1 MMRRATVA
9 ADLKTPPIDDVLRS
23 LRAVQR
29 RMLGQAFL
37 ATLARGAL
45 IVGGVLV
52 VLGAERR
59 WLLGEL
65 PWDGRLAGWVGLAA
79 LGVVLLVTLA
89 RRRSLPQAAAAIDGI
104 AGTRDRF
111 VSALAFSREA
121 DAPELQALAVRE
133 CSDFIRRGNFA
144 QLVRVRVPR
153 ELAWLLVPAIT
164 LAILQ
169 WEARSTF
176 GERDA
181 VAAAAREE
189 VEDTAQQ
196 LEQLARDAEKQN
208 ETQKTDELKRL
219 AEELRRSAEQIRKEA
234 KTSEEAE
241 KAALRELSE
250 LEKLVQEM
258 QKQPGTPSPEELRE
272 LAKALEKKEETK
284 EAAASMEAGDLAK
297 AAEQLEKA
305 MQQLAEKGDERTK
318 EEIDQ
323 ALKDALDKM
332 AAQQKLSEALQ
343 QLAQKMKDQSGQK
356 GDAMEIPKE
365 LAEMLKKLA
374 QQQQGKGQQNQQQG
388 KPMDEQSL
396 KNLLAALQNLKFGD
410 GQPQGGNPQPG
421 PGGTITMQ
429 NFGPKGEPG
438 SQGGDPRL
446 PSGQPGGERDTGT
459 TDNPFGK
466 NAGEA
471 PQGGDGKSLTGQ
483 LADGE
488 TLQQFLPSAG
498 DTSKSRRRYKELY
511 EAMAPAAEDAVVQE
525 NIPLGSRF
533 LIKRYFES
541 IRPKE

>member
-1 MMRRATVA
+1 
-9 ADLKTPPIDDVLRS
+9 
-23 LRAVQR
+23 
-29 RMLGQAFL
+29 MLAQAFL

-45 IVGGVLV
+45 LLGGVLV
-52 VLGAERR
+52 AVGAVRR

-65 PWDGRLAGWVGLAA
+65 PWDARLAGLAGLAA
-79 LGVVLLVTLA
+79 LAVVVLVTLL
-89 RRRSLPQAAAAIDGI
+89 RRRSLPQAAAAIDRIG
-104 AGTRDRF
+104 GTHDRF
-111 VSALAFSREA
+111 VSALAFSKKA
-121 DAPELQALAVRE
+121 DAPELHALAVQE
-133 CSDFIRRGNFA
+133 CSDYIRRGKFA
-144 QLVRVRVPR
+144 QLVRVRLPR
-153 ELAWLLVPAIT
+153 ELAWLVVPAIT

-169 WEARSTF
+169 WEARDTF
-176 GERDA
+176 GARDA

-196 LEQLARDAEKQN
+196 LEQLARDAEKQSEERN
-208 ETQKTDELKRL
+208 SEELKRL
-219 AEELRRSAEQIRKEA
+219 AEELRRSAQQIRAEA
-234 KTSEEAE
+234 KNSDEAE

-258 QKQPGTPSPEELRE
+258 QKPPGTPSAEELRE

-284 EAAASMEAGDLAK
+284 DAAASMQAGDLAK

-343 QLAQKMKDQSGQK
+343 QLAKKMQEQSGQN
-356 GDAMEIPKE
+356 GQAMEIPKE

-374 QQQQGKGQQNQQQG
+374 QQQQGKGQQSQQPG

-410 GQPQGGNPQPG
+410 GKPQGNPQPG
-421 PGGTITMQ
+421 QGGSITMQ

-438 SQGGDPRL
+438 SNGGDPRQ
-446 PSGQPGGERDTGT
+446 PSGQPGSERDTGT
-459 TDNPFGK
+459 TDTPFGK
-466 NAGEA
+466 NVGEA
-471 PQGGDGKSLTGQ
+471 AKDGEGKSLSGQ

>member
-1 MMRRATVA
+1 
-9 ADLKTPPIDDVLRS
+9 
-23 LRAVQR
+23 
-29 RMLGQAFL
+29 MLAQTFL
-37 ATLARGAL
+37 ATFARGAL
-45 IVGGVLV
+45 ILGAVLV
-52 VLGAERR
+52 AVGAVRR

-65 PWDGRLAGWVGLAA
+65 PWDPRLAGWAALAA
-79 LGVVLLVTLA
+79 LALVLLATLA
-89 RRRSLPQAAAAIDGI
+89 RRRSLPQAAAAIDQIG
-104 AGTRDRF
+104 GTHDRF
-111 VSALAFSREA
+111 VTALTFSREA
-121 DAPELQALAVRE
+121 ETPELQALAVNE

-144 QLVRVRVPR
+144 RLVRLRLPR
-153 ELAWLLVPAIT
+153 ELAWLAVPVIA
-164 LAILQ
+164 LALLH
-169 WEARSTF
+169 WEARNTF

-181 VAAAAREE
+181 TAAAAREE

-196 LEQLARDAEKQN
+196 LEQLAREAEKQHD
-208 ETQKTDELKRL
+208 ESKSEELKRL
-219 AEELRRSAEQIRKEA
+219 AEELRRSAEQIRREA
-234 KTSEEAE
+234 KNSEEAE

-258 QKQPGTPSPEELRE
+258 QKAPGTPSPEELRK

-284 EAAASMEAGDLAK
+284 DAAKAMEAGDLAK

-332 AAQQKLSEALQ
+332 AAQQQLSEALQ
-343 QLAQKMKDQSGQK
+343 KLAEKMKEQSGQN
-356 GDAMEIPKE
+356 GQSMEIPKE
-365 LAEMLKKLA
+365 LADLLKKLA
-374 QQQQGKGQQNQQQG
+374 QQQQGKGGQNQQPG

-410 GQPQGGNPQPG
+410 GKPQGGNPQPG
-421 PGGTITMQ
+421 QGGTISMQ

-438 SQGGDPRL
+438 SEGGDPRL
-446 PSGQPGGERDTGT
+446 PSGQPGSERDTGT
-459 TDNPFGK
+459 TDTPFGK

-471 PQGGDGKSLTGQ
+471 AQNADGQSLTGQ